1 MNTFLPSPFFKTS
14 AKILDYR
21 RLGKQRLEADQIL
34 NIVTGKATSK
44 AWIHHPAVLMWVGYD
59 VALTIYRN
67 TMIEEWV
74 ERGYKNTM
82 LILKTTGLFKA
93 PDWYQD
99 DRLHSSHRAAL
110 LAKDFDFYSKFGW
123 QEEARLEYYWPKR
136 YSRGVAGSS
145 P

>member
-1 MNTFLPSPFFKTS
+1 MQTFLPSPCFRTS

-67 TMIEEWV
+67 TMIEEWIQ
-74 ERGYKNTM
+74 RGYKNTM
-82 LILKTTGLFKA
+82 PIIKVTELFKA

-99 DRLHSSHRAAL
+99 EKLHSSHRAAL
-110 LAKDFDFYSKFGW
+110 LAKDPNYYSKFGW
-123 QEEARLEYYWPKR
+123 LEEARLEYYWPKR
-136 YSRGVAGSS
+136 YSREVAGSS
-145 P
+145 S